1 MLIIY
6 IMDYKNNIFVR
17 VYIIYINKLYVNQEI
32 LKEEFYV

>member
-17 VYIIYINKLYVNQEI
+17 VYIIYIYKLYVNQEI